1 MTEEVYLCMSG
12 SIHHLFLSLEGL
24 CASREKSL
32 RCQTRT
38 SMGSVTG
45 CNSVLSSM
53 VMTHLISY
61 KTLLVCIHAVIQG
74 Y

>member
-1 MTEEVYLCMSG
+1 MNEEVYLCMSG
-12 SIHHLFLSLEGL
+12 SIHHLLLNVEEL

-32 RCQTRT
+32 WCQTRT

-45 CNSVLSSM
+45 CNSVLSSDH
-53 VMTHLISY
+53 MTHLTSY
-61 KTLLVCIHAVIQG
+61 KTLLVCIYAVIQG